1 MAAITVAIIQELR
14 NRTNAG
20 MMDCKKAL
28 AETNGDIEE
37 AIKILRTKG
46 QAVQLKRA
54 DKEAKQGLVAAA
66 GCEKCGAYALVEV
79 NCETDFVAKTEGFQA
94 FVKKAAEPVVSGETN
109 LADAL
114 KDDIGDLVAKT
125 GEKTIINRSERYTL
139 QGPGMIKSYI
149 HMGGKIG
156 VLVEVGCEK
165 AETAASPD
173 FADLVFDIAL
183 QIAGAAPRWLK
194 RDEVPQDVIDSET
207 ELNRKK
213 LEETE
218 REKGG
223 KPKPAEILQKIAAG
237 QINKFFGEA
246 CLVEQQFVKN
256 EPGVKKTVQQVI
268 DECAKKLGDK
278 IAVRRY
284 ARFQLGA

>member
-1 MAAITVAIIQELR
+1 M
-14 NRTNAG
+14 
-20 MMDCKKAL
+20 
-28 AETNGDIEE
+28 
-37 AIKILRTKG
+37 
-46 QAVQLKRA
+46 
-54 DKEAKQGLVAAA
+54 
-66 GCEKCGAYALVEV
+66 
-79 NCETDFVAKTEGFQA
+79 
-94 FVKKAAEPVVSGETN
+94 
-109 LADAL
+109 
-114 KDDIGDLVAKT
+114 GDLVAKT
-125 GEKTIINRSERYTL
+125 GEKTIINRFERYTL
-139 QGPGMIKSYI
+139 QGTGMIKSYI

-165 AETAASPD
+165 AETASAPA

-183 QIAGAAPRWLK
+183 QVAGAAPRWLK

-207 ELNRKK
+207 EVNRKK

-237 QINKFFGEA
+237 QINKFFGET

-256 EPGVKKTVQQVI
+256 EPGVKKTVAQVI
-268 DECAKKLGDK
+268 EETAKKLGDK
-278 IAVRRY
+278 LVVRRF